1 MTVDQSLSAGRMMI
15 ELSSRSECRAFFCS
29 AGKLFFGS
37 FAFCRIKLVFARIFS
52 TSSLSGRVLMAV
64 STFAI
69 MSAVGIV
76 CGVMKS
82 IMFSVGGC

>member
-1 MTVDQSLSAGRMMI
+1 MTVDRTLSAGRMMT

-29 AGKLFFGS
+29 NGKFFFGS
-37 FAFCRIKLVFARIFS
+37 FAFCRINLVFGLMFS

-64 STFAI
+64 STLAI

-76 CGVMKS
+76 CGVTE
-82 IMFSVGGC
+82 